1 MKQRILLIDDD
12 LDFLELM
19 KMRLEG
25 ANFDVTLARHGLE
38 GLRLAYHIQP
48 DAIILDLRL
57 PDADGWT
64 VCQRLREMS
73 DVPILVLSAST
84 AKHDLVRA
92 LNVGADE
99 FVTKPFNWDELLA
112 RLKAMLRRAK
122 LSARPTSDH
131 CPAPQRSHNLLLN
144 PADHT
149 VTVHGKSIE
158 LTPIEFRLLAC
169 LHRHA
174 GRVLPHHYLLLEVW
188 GPQYADRT
196 NYLKLYI
203 RYLRK
208 KIEQDPSNPQLLRTE
223 WGVGYYLSES

>member
-1 MKQRILLIDDD
+1 MKQRILLVDDD
-12 LDFLELM
+12 PDLLDLM
-19 KMRLEG
+19 KLRLEG
-25 ANFDVTLARHGLE
+25 ANFDVALARSGLE

-99 FVTKPFNWDELLA
+99 FVTKPFHWDEFLA

-131 CPAPQRSHNLLLN
+131 CPAPQRSHSLLLN
-144 PADHT
+144 PTDHT

>member
-12 LDFLELM
+12 PEFLDLM
-19 KMRLEG
+19 KLRLEG
-25 ANFDVTLARHGLE
+25 ANFDVTLSQRGLE
-38 GLRLAYHIQP
+38 GLRLAYHTQP

-73 DVPILVLSAST
+73 DVPILVISAST

-99 FVTKPFNWDELLA
+99 FVTKPFHWDELLA
-112 RLKAMLRRAK
+112 RLRAMLRRAR
-122 LSARPTSDH
+122 LSTRPSNDH
-131 CPAPQRSHNLLLN
+131 CLAPQRSHSLWLN
-144 PADHT
+144 PVDRT

-188 GPQYADRT
+188 GPEYADRI

>member
-1 MKQRILLIDDD
+1 MKQHILLIDDD
-12 LDFLELM
+12 PDFLDVM
-19 KMRLEG
+19 KLRLES
-25 ANFDVTLARHGLE
+25 ANFEVTLACSGLE
-38 GLRLAYHIQP
+38 GLRLAYHLQP

-64 VCQRLREMS
+64 VCQHLREMS

-99 FVTKPFNWDELLA
+99 FVTKPFHWDELLA
-112 RLKAMLRRAK
+112 RLKAMLRRAR
-122 LSARPTSDH
+122 LNARSHDAL
-131 CPAPQRSHNLLLN
+131 CPVPQRSHSLLLN
-144 PADHT
+144 PDDHT
-149 VTVHGKSIE
+149 VIVHGKSIE

>member
-1 MKQRILLIDDD
+1 MKQRILLVDDD
-12 LDFLELM
+12 PDLLDLM
-19 KMRLEG
+19 KLRLEG
-25 ANFDVTLARHGLE
+25 ANFDVALARSGLE

-99 FVTKPFNWDELLA
+99 FVAKPFHWDELLA

-122 LSARPTSDH
+122 L
-131 CPAPQRSHNLLLN
+131 
-144 PADHT
+144 
-149 VTVHGKSIE
+149 
-158 LTPIEFRLLAC
+158 
-169 LHRHA
+169 
-174 GRVLPHHYLLLEVW
+174 
-188 GPQYADRT
+188 
-196 NYLKLYI
+196 
-203 RYLRK
+203 
-208 KIEQDPSNPQLLRTE
+208 
-223 WGVGYYLSES
+223 